1 MASSV
6 SQVLPSL
13 SLSQACGVGTMFSL
27 FPQVNHNSGQNA
39 ANNKGIQ
46 TKDLNLVYIS
56 KLIYVT
62 KLLSPILTQQI

>member
-1 MASSV
+1 
-6 SQVLPSL
+6 
-13 SLSQACGVGTMFSL
+13 MFSL
-27 FPQVNHNSGQNA
+27 FPQVNRNSGQNA